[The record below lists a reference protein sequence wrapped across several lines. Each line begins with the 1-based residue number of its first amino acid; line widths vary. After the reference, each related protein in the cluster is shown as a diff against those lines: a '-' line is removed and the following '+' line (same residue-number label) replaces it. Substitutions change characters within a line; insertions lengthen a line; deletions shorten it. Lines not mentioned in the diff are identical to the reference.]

1 MDDNNDVSTIS
12 YDRGINDD
20 PYSSWRNNDSV
31 GYVHL
36 AYRIIVEALYD
47 LICGT
52 HDQMLSASIFFYGTM
67 YTIEEVLGEER
78 ESYTEEKSDPTDT
91 MAGVDWSTGSMYPV
105 WATVLGLDKNK
116 LPRLAEMHR
125 KGIIIPQ
132 KEVDD
137 LRKLY
142 TIMVTGK
149 MERLK

>member
-1 MDDNNDVSTIS
+1 
-12 YDRGINDD
+12 
-20 PYSSWRNNDSV
+20 
-31 GYVHL
+31 
-36 AYRIIVEALYD
+36 
-47 LICGT
+47 
-52 HDQMLSASIFFYGTM
+52 M
-67 YTIEEVLGEER
+67 YTIEELLGEER
-78 ESYTEEKSDPTDT
+78 EKYTEEKSDPTDT
-91 MAGVDWSTGSMYPV
+91 MAGVEWSTGSMYLV
-105 WATVLGLDKNK
+105 WATLLGLDKNK